1 MLAYVTYSFAVR
13 IYAAL
18 KSADR
23 LTSSVNRLHDLEI
36 KNTELK
42 KQLKIVASPEF
53 IEKIARDKLGL
64 SKEDET
70 TVIIDQEKLKQIIRS
85 QKEAIVEQ
93 KLPNY
98 LGWWRLF
105 FK

>member
-1 MLAYVTYSFAVR
+1 MLMYVAYSFGIR

-42 KQLKIVASPEF
+42 NQLKIVSSPEF
-53 IEKIARDKLGL
+53 IEKIARDELGL
-64 SKEDET
+64 GKEGET
-70 TVIIDQEKLKQIIRS
+70 TVVIAQEKLKQIIRS

-93 KLPNY
+93 RLPNY